1 MAKTKKQPD
10 TADIISDL
18 AKELLGKL
26 CIESTVLVEPVTGEK
41 PEDEISYR
49 ITIETL
55 ESGLLIGRHGDTLN
69 SLQLLLGVM
78 LFKRTGSWI
87 HVLVDVGNYRKMRE
101 ESVTAMADRIIA
113 EVERTGQPVPLP
125 FLSPLERRMVHMHL
139 TDHPTVMSESE
150 GEGRDRRLVIKPRAS
165 ANA

>member
-1 MAKTKKQPD
+1 MAKKKQPD
-10 TADIISDL
+10 TANVITEL
-18 AKELLGKL
+18 AGELLGKL
-26 CIESTVLVEPVTGEK
+26 HIESSVQAEPVPAEN
-41 PEDEISYR
+41 PEDGTSYR
-49 ITIETL
+49 ITIETQ

-78 LFKRTGSWI
+78 LFKRLGSWI

-125 FLSPLERRMVHMHL
+125 FLSPLERRMVHMHV
-139 TDHPTVMSESE
+139 TDHPTVISESE

-165 ANA
+165 AHA

>member
-1 MAKTKKQPD
+1 MAKIKKQPD
-10 TADIISDL
+10 TADVISDL
-18 AKELLGKL
+18 AKELLSKL
-26 CIESTVLVEPVTGEK
+26 SIESTVLVEPIAGEK
-41 PEDEISYR
+41 PEDEVSYR